1 VTAATKI
8 LVLGPG
14 AFVIGEGGDVDAATV
29 RAARRL
35 GERGH
40 DIAIV
45 TSNPSAKCSD
55 GSAAAR
61 TYLEPLDRRALAA
74 VISRERPAFL
84 YPLAGGRRALEIAK
98 AVTDDGLLAAAG
110 TKLAGAVVFS
120 ADGGADARAELGS
133 EWVALDVVVAADA
146 SRVITV
152 CAIESLE
159 RAGVD
164 PGDAVAVVPPHTL
177 AAVDL
182 AAAETAATALART
195 SGHGVFTVSLAI
207 RRAAADVRILE
218 VSSGTTRA
226 TALASSISDWD
237 LAAIDADVAFGGSL
251 PEGRPTI
258 EGTVAR
264 WPRFA
269 FETFPDA
276 ETALGP
282 RRKSLGESI
291 GEGATFA
298 SALRSAARGA
308 DDGLVSARSVR
319 RATSVDGRRVLVLGA
334 GPARIDAGPELATS
348 LVDCLATCRARGEDP
363 ILVDASLD
371 ALAHAKGLARTRIAP
386 VTIEHVLEA
395 CRAEHTSRVIVQ
407 LGGDTALRLASD
419 LHANGI
425 SVLGTSAD
433 TLSTI
438 LAARYDSSLAAL
450 DDATG
455 FDVEAVADGTHVVV
469 CGVAEHL
476 EPAFVH
482 GGDAAAIVPPTIA
495 RPDVVV
501 AIEELVRNV
510 GRELGVVGFLAVRVI
525 VVDGKPHVV
534 GVEPRAGRT
543 TAFVARATG
552 FPIAE
557 VATKV
562 LLGSTLAELGVSERA
577 IPRHVAV
584 RERVFPFARL
594 GVDPA
599 LGAAMRSTGEV
610 FGIDETAARA
620 YDKALRAIGLEVR
633 APIRESSRD
642 VNAVS
647 HSAVARGVL
656 LDLTERDRSAGVEL
670 ARRLRNARFEL
681 LVCGGTR
688 ATLTAAR
695 IPFRDLGDGDVTSGA
710 TEIREGKVALAIV
723 TAKTPEEIART
734 RAFRSASLAARIPCF
749 TTIALA
755 RLGCAALEEDGAASV
770 RTLADWYASAT

>member
-1 VTAATKI
+1 MTTPSKI

-14 AFVIGEGGDVDAATV
+14 PFVIGEGGDVDAATV

-35 GERGH
+35 ADRGH
-40 DIAIV
+40 DVAIL
-45 TSNPSAKCSD
+45 TSNPAAKCGD

-61 TYLEPLDRRALAA
+61 TYLEPLDRRALEA
-74 VISRERPAFL
+74 VITRERPAFL
-84 YPLAGGRRALEIAK
+84 FPLAGGRRALEIAK
-98 AVTDDGLLAAAG
+98 AVADDGLLSAAG
-110 TKLAGAVVFS
+110 TKVAGAVVFA
-120 ADGGADARAELGS
+120 ADGGAGARAELGPG
-133 EWVALDVVVAADA
+133 WVALEVVVATDA
-146 SRVITV
+146 SRVVMV

-164 PGDAVAVVPPHTL
+164 PGDAVAVVPPQTL
-177 AAVDL
+177 APVDL
-182 AAAETAATALART
+182 AAVETAATVAART
-195 SGHGVFTVSLAI
+195 NGLGVFTVGLAI
-207 RRAAADVRILE
+207 RRGAADVRILE
-218 VSSGTTRA
+218 ISSGTTRA
-226 TALASSISDWD
+226 TALASSVSDWD
-237 LAAIDADVAFGGSL
+237 LAAIDADVAFGGAL

-258 EGTVAR
+258 EGTIAR

-348 LVDCLATCRARGEDP
+348 LVECLATCRTRGEDP

-371 ALAHAKGLARTRIAP
+371 ALVHAKGLARARIAP
-386 VTIEHVLEA
+386 VTVEHVLEA

-407 LGGDTALRLASD
+407 LGGDTALRLAGD

-425 SVLGTSAD
+425 SVLGTPPD
-433 TLSTI
+433 TLATI
-438 LAARYDSSLAAL
+438 LAATFDSGLPAL

-455 FDVEAVADGTHVVV
+455 FDVEAIADGTRVVV

-482 GGDAAAIVPPTIA
+482 GGDAAAIVPPTNA

-543 TAFVARATG
+543 TAFITRATG

-557 VATKV
+557 IATKV
-562 LLGSTLAELGVSERA
+562 MLGSTLADLGVSERP

-610 FGIDETAARA
+610 IGIDETAARA

-633 APIRESSRD
+633 APIRDSSRD
-642 VNAVS
+642 V
-647 HSAVARGVL
+647 SAASTMSARGVL

-710 TEIREGKVALAIV
+710 NEIGDGKVALAIV
-723 TAKTPEEIART
+723 TAKTSEEIART

-755 RLGCAALEEDGAASV
+755 RLGCAALEEDAAASV
-770 RTLADWYASAT
+770 RLLADWYASAT